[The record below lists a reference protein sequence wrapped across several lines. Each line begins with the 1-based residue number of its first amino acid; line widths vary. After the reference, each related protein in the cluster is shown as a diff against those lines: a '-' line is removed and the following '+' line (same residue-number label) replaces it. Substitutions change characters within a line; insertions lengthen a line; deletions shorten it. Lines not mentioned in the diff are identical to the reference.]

1 MSVANGTS
9 TTNGHVSSRA
19 AKYNLPS
26 HFIGGNH
33 LEVAAPSNVKDFVDQ
48 HDGHSVIS
56 SVGRPDFAH
65 DRLCALERAKLLIFG
80 PQ

>member
-1 MSVANGTS
+1 MAVSNGNPN
-9 TTNGHVSSRA
+9 TNGHGSSRA
-19 AKYNLPS
+19 AKYDLPA

-56 SVGRPDFAH
+56 SVSRHPGIKSRQKGI
-65 DRLCALERAKLLIFG
+65 LTNT
-80 PQ
+80 